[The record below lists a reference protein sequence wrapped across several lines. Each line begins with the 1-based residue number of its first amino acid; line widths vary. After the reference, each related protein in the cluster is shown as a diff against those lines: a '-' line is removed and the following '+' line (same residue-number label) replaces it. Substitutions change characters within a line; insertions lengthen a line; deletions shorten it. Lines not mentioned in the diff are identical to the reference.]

1 MKFQLVDMFPRTQK
15 PVDMFPKPKVRTGRT
30 VDMFLTAIMR
40 TGKENEYLNGSLVP
54 CGDHRIAISPVVL
67 EILEFT
73 YFSHRFTFDR
83 GGDFSQK
90 KRCNTDYTVVVGI
103 DLDTVDM

>member
-1 MKFQLVDMFPRTQK
+1 
-15 PVDMFPKPKVRTGRT
+15 
-30 VDMFLTAIMR
+30 
-40 TGKENEYLNGSLVP
+40 
-54 CGDHRIAISPVVL
+54 VL

-103 DLDTVDM
+103 DLDAVDM